1 MRQNQLQNYEFFPG
15 KAVLISRYFVLLS
28 AKEAS
33 SHLKGS
39 TKVDNFEKKYY
50 KISEVADFV
59 GLPAST
65 LRFWESRFTI
75 IKPRRNS
82 TGTRSYTPA
91 DIEKIRMVAFLVKEK
106 GLRLEAAE
114 QQLVNNRTGVSR
126 RSAAVERLHKVREQ
140 LQTLLDSLHSLR

>member
-82 TGTRSYTPA
+82 NGTRSYTPA

-126 RSAAVERLHKVREQ
+126 RSAAVERLHKVR
-140 LQTLLDSLHSLR
+140 